1 MYSYNVKF
9 LTCDE
14 SITLKN
20 GDFKSYK
27 YETKKKSEESVYD
40 SGKRSFCERRG
51 GHWAAVNPR
60 QLKKLEANFRERTA
74 VYCEWLNENLIV
86 IVFSSGAIAYLTV
99 KPSTLDVTQILFDR
113 YVVGKI
119 SGQSVT
125 GVAFCKSHLLFT
137 HTDRTATLITFGKSI
152 PNQPCR
158 IKDRDPHLQTVELGG
173 SRRTERRVSWC
184 EGSGVR
190 VLVWGAAAVEP
201 APWSPALEDQAN
213 LHLYLI
219 RGQQMSLL
227 AYHQLENETLCAEI
241 SSNNDN
247 IIHIIE
253 QTPCHKSGV
262 TIEWSRYTAPTS
274 ELRAI
279 RLRATNVERTATT
292 LPAPARCV
300 RRAGSRLLLACI
312 DGSLHVLHQHVGIT
326 HEARLGSSSLCSNV
340 KRIATLP
347 APARCVRRAGSRL
360 LLACIDGS
368 LHVLHQHVG
377 ITHEARLGSVATDVR
392 WAGSLILAASD
403 GLQCFDGA
411 LAVLPQPP
419 HLSNIL
425 REPRRMHLLATRSER
440 GGPLVLASFS
450 GGPLALIRVSHPEL
464 MTAWIRLGRPSN
476 AISLLR
482 AQDWEESGAACLR
495 AASALLTTALRGAL
509 RPDTE
514 ARAQAALGA
523 YLAPKAP
530 HAPNAQKYAPAVH
543 DLARK
548 FFHHLLRRGR
558 VEKALSL
565 CMDLAAW
572 DLCMDARWAAARAGH
587 PLWLPRQPLS
597 PTPSTTKSVCSESC
611 SQCSSDSST
620 SHPPLP
626 RPPLPAPPLL
636 PAPAPAPATTTS
648 IRPNLHQYLE
658 KNNTIWNTEVK
669 DDWPDYRRE
678 SSIEVIPRPDAH
690 FRHLY
695 QTELREDAPN
705 TMYRYNGYRP
715 GSSERTL
722 KVEGY
727 ERQKPEKN
735 KVKFS
740 DTVTIAVV
748 ASEGN
753 VGSVARELADS
764 LPLCAPHNY
773 LAAFA
778 PHPPHPP
785 HPPPENA
792 AQKPPKIKVVHFGMV

>member
-51 GHWAAVNPR
+51 GHWTAVNPR
-60 QLKKLEANFRERTA
+60 QIRKLEANFRERTA

-137 HTDRTATLITFGKSI
+137 HTERTATLVTFGKSV

-158 IKDRDPHLQTVELGG
+158 IKDRDPHIQTVELGG

-184 EGSGVR
+184 EGPGAGAGVR
-190 VLVWGAAAVEP
+190 ALVWGAAAAEP

-213 LHLYLI
+213 LHLYLL
-219 RGQQMSLL
+219 RGQQMILL

-241 SSNNDN
+241 SSTNNN

-253 QTPCHKSGV
+253 QTACHK
-262 TIEWSRYTAPTS
+262 
-274 ELRAI
+274 
-279 RLRATNVERTATT
+279 
-292 LPAPARCV
+292 
-300 RRAGSRLLLACI
+300 
-312 DGSLHVLHQHVGIT
+312 
-326 HEARLGSSSLCSNV
+326 
-340 KRIATLP
+340 
-347 APARCVRRAGSRL
+347 
-360 LLACIDGS
+360 
-368 LHVLHQHVG
+368 
-377 ITHEARLGSVATDVR
+377 VATDVR

-411 LAVLPQPP
+411 LTPLPHPP

-464 MTAWIRLGRPSN
+464 MTTWIRLGRPSN

-482 AQDWEESGAACLR
+482 SLDWEQAGPAALR
-495 AASALLTTALRGAL
+495 AAAALVAGAL
-509 RPDTE
+509 RAALAPERE
-514 ARAQAALGA
+514 AGAQAALGA
-523 YLAPKAP
+523 YLAPGAP
-530 HAPNAQKYAPAVH
+530 HAPNAHKYAPAVH

-565 CMDLAAW
+565 CVDLAAW
-572 DLCMDARWAAARAGH
+572 DLCMDARWAAARAA
-587 PLWLPRQPLS
+587 QPALAAEAAALAAAVDN
-597 PTPSTTKSVCSESC
+597 TPESVCSDSC
-611 SQCSSDSST
+611 SQCSTDSS
-620 SHPPLP
+620 SSP
-626 RPPLPAPPLL
+626 RPPLPLPLPLPRRPPPPPPPALL
-636 PAPAPAPATTTS
+636 PVPTAPAHSTTTS

-658 KNNTIWNTEVK
+658 KNNTIWNTDVK
-669 DDWPDYRRE
+669 DDWSNDFRRESSNDYR
-678 SSIEVIPRPDAH
+678 SSIEVIPRPEAQ

-715 GSSERTL
+715 GSSERTI
-722 KVEGY
+722 KVDGY
-727 ERQKPEKN
+727 ERPKPEKN

-778 PHPPHPP
+778 PHAPAPHVP
-785 HPPPENA
+785 HVPHAPHAPPPENA

>member
-20 GDFKSYK
+20 GDFKSFK

-51 GHWAAVNPR
+51 GHWTAVNPR
-60 QLKKLEANFRERTA
+60 QLRKLEANFRERTA

-137 HTDRTATLITFGKSI
+137 HTDRTATLITFGKSV
-152 PNQPCR
+152 PTAQPCR
-158 IKDRDPHLQTVELGG
+158 IKDRDPHIQTVELGG

-184 EGSGVR
+184 ESSGPGSGVL

-241 SSNNDN
+241 SSTNDN
-247 IIHIIE
+247 IIHVIE
-253 QTPCHKSGV
+253 QTACHK
-262 TIEWSRYTAPTS
+262 
-274 ELRAI
+274 
-279 RLRATNVERTATT
+279 
-292 LPAPARCV
+292 
-300 RRAGSRLLLACI
+300 
-312 DGSLHVLHQHVGIT
+312 
-326 HEARLGSSSLCSNV
+326 
-340 KRIATLP
+340 
-347 APARCVRRAGSRL
+347 
-360 LLACIDGS
+360 
-368 LHVLHQHVG
+368 
-377 ITHEARLGSVATDVR
+377 VATDVR

-403 GLQCFDGA
+403 GLQCFDSA
-411 LAVLPQPP
+411 LTALPHPP

-425 REPRRMHLLATRSER
+425 REPRRMHLLGTRSER

-464 MTAWIRLGRPSN
+464 TTAWIRLGRPSN

-482 AQDWEESGAACLR
+482 ALDWDAEGGVGLR
-495 AASALLTTALRGAL
+495 AAAALVRGALRGAL
-509 RPDTE
+509 APEAE

-523 YLAPKAP
+523 YLAPRAP
-530 HAPNAQKYAPAVH
+530 HAPNALKYAPAVH

-565 CMDLAAW
+565 CVDLAAW
-572 DLCMDARWAAARAGH
+572 DLCMDARWAATRAG
-587 PLWLPRQPLS
+587 QPALAAEAIALA
-597 PTPSTTKSVCSESC
+597 TTIDNCPESVCSDSC
-611 SQCSSDSST
+611 SQCSSDSSSST
-620 SHPPLP
+620 QPPLP
-626 RPPLPAPPLL
+626 RPPLPSLL
-636 PAPAPAPATTTS
+636 PVPTTPTHPTTTS

-658 KNNTIWNTEVK
+658 KNNTIWNTDVK
-669 DDWPDYRRE
+669 DDWPNDYRRE
-678 SSIEVIPRPDAH
+678 SANDYRSSIEVIPRPDAH

-695 QTELREDAPN
+695 QTELREESPN

-715 GSSERTL
+715 GSSERTI
-722 KVEGY
+722 KVDGY

-778 PHPPHPP
+778 PHAPAPHAPAPLAPHAPHAPPGTNDYV
-785 HPPPENA
+785 E
-792 AQKPPKIKVVHFGMV
+792 V

>member
-51 GHWAAVNPR
+51 GHWTAVNPR
-60 QLKKLEANFRERTA
+60 QIRKLEANFRERTA

-137 HTDRTATLITFGKSI
+137 HTERTATLVTFGKSV

-158 IKDRDPHLQTVELGG
+158 IKDRDPHIQTVELGG

-184 EGSGVR
+184 EGPGAGAGVR
-190 VLVWGAAAVEP
+190 ALVWGAAAAEP

-213 LHLYLI
+213 LHLYLL
-219 RGQQMSLL
+219 RGQQMILL

-241 SSNNDN
+241 SSTNNN

-253 QTPCHKSGV
+253 QTACHKSGV

-274 ELRAI
+274 EARPS
-279 RLRATNVERTATT
+279 RLRSWGAARAACT

-300 RRAGSRLLLACI
+300 RRAAARALLACI
-312 DGSLHVLHQHVGIT
+312 DGSLHVLHQHAGLT
-326 HEARLGSSSLCSNV
+326 HEA
-340 KRIATLP
+340 K
-347 APARCVRRAGSRL
+347 
-360 LLACIDGS
+360 
-368 LHVLHQHVG
+368 
-377 ITHEARLGSVATDVR
+377 LGSVATDVR

-411 LAVLPQPP
+411 LTPLPHPP

-464 MTAWIRLGRPSN
+464 MTTWIRLGRPSN

-482 AQDWEESGAACLR
+482 SLDWEQAGPAALR
-495 AASALLTTALRGAL
+495 AAAALVAGAL
-509 RPDTE
+509 RAALAPERE
-514 ARAQAALGA
+514 AGAQAALGA
-523 YLAPKAP
+523 YLAPGAP
-530 HAPNAQKYAPAVH
+530 HAPNAHKYAPAVH

-565 CMDLAAW
+565 CVDLAAW
-572 DLCMDARWAAARAGH
+572 DLCMDARWAAARAA
-587 PLWLPRQPLS
+587 QPALAAEAAALAAAVDN
-597 PTPSTTKSVCSESC
+597 TPESVCSDSC
-611 SQCSSDSST
+611 SQCSTDSS
-620 SHPPLP
+620 SSP
-626 RPPLPAPPLL
+626 RPPLPLPLPLPRRPPPPPPPALL
-636 PAPAPAPATTTS
+636 PVPTAPAHSTTTS

-658 KNNTIWNTEVK
+658 KNNTIWNTDVK
-669 DDWPDYRRE
+669 DDWSNDFRRESSNDYR
-678 SSIEVIPRPDAH
+678 SSIEVIPRPEAQ

-715 GSSERTL
+715 GSSERTI
-722 KVEGY
+722 KVDGY
-727 ERQKPEKN
+727 ERPKPEKN

-778 PHPPHPP
+778 PHAPAPHVP
-785 HPPPENA
+785 HVPHAPHAPPPENA

>member
-20 GDFKSYK
+20 GDFKSFK

-51 GHWAAVNPR
+51 GHWTAVNPR
-60 QLKKLEANFRERTA
+60 QLRKLEANFRERTA

-137 HTDRTATLITFGKSI
+137 HTDRTATLITFGKSV
-152 PNQPCR
+152 PTAQPCR
-158 IKDRDPHLQTVELGG
+158 IKDRDPHIQTVELGG

-184 EGSGVR
+184 ESSGPGSGVL

-241 SSNNDN
+241 SSTNDN
-247 IIHIIE
+247 IIHVIE
-253 QTPCHKSGV
+253 QTACHKSGV
-262 TIEWSRYTAPTS
+262 TIEWLRYTAPTS
-274 ELRAI
+274 ELRVT
-279 RLRATNVERTATT
+279 RLRSSGGGRAGCT

-300 RRAGSRLLLACI
+300 RRAAARALLACI
-312 DGSLHVLHQHVGIT
+312 DGSLHVLHMH
-326 HEARLGSSSLCSNV
+326 
-340 KRIATLP
+340 
-347 APARCVRRAGSRL
+347 AG
-360 LLACIDGS
+360 
-368 LHVLHQHVG
+368 V
-377 ITHEARLGSVATDVR
+377 THEARLGSVATDVR

-403 GLQCFDGA
+403 GLQCFDSA
-411 LAVLPQPP
+411 LTALPHPP

-425 REPRRMHLLATRSER
+425 REPRRMHLLGTRSER

-464 MTAWIRLGRPSN
+464 TTAWIRLGRPSN

-482 AQDWEESGAACLR
+482 ALDWDAEGGVGLR
-495 AASALLTTALRGAL
+495 AAAALVRGALRGAL
-509 RPDTE
+509 APEAE

-523 YLAPKAP
+523 YLAPRAP
-530 HAPNAQKYAPAVH
+530 HAPNALKYAPAVH

-565 CMDLAAW
+565 CVDLAAW
-572 DLCMDARWAAARAGH
+572 DLCMDARWAATRAG
-587 PLWLPRQPLS
+587 QPALAAEAIALA
-597 PTPSTTKSVCSESC
+597 TTIDNCPESVCSDSC
-611 SQCSSDSST
+611 SQCSSDSSSST
-620 SHPPLP
+620 QPPLP
-626 RPPLPAPPLL
+626 RPPLPSLL
-636 PAPAPAPATTTS
+636 PVPTTPTHPTTTS

-658 KNNTIWNTEVK
+658 KNNTIWNTDVK
-669 DDWPDYRRE
+669 DDWPNDYRRE
-678 SSIEVIPRPDAH
+678 SANDYRSSIEVIPRPDAH

-695 QTELREDAPN
+695 QTELREESPN

-715 GSSERTL
+715 GSSERTI
-722 KVEGY
+722 KVDGY

-778 PHPPHPP
+778 PHAPAPHAPAPLAPHAPHAPPGTNDYV
-785 HPPPENA
+785 E
-792 AQKPPKIKVVHFGMV
+792 V